1 MRMTTASGQ
10 TAILEEAQLTARR
23 IFDLVAPELLFVE
36 EEFERQA
43 RSNIQVIAYLGEYLR
58 RSGGKRVRPALT
70 ILSNYAV
77 GGDGANQ
84 SSIRLATV
92 MEFLHT
98 ATLVHDDVIDGA
110 PMRRGRPTVY
120 AASGRAVAT
129 ATGDFLF
136 SRAFSLLGVNRDPGQ
151 IRTLSAACLALARG
165 ELAQRRDVYAQDVD
179 SERYLRR
186 CELKTGS
193 LFVASCRL
201 GALAAGRA
209 PSQVEALGRFGRQAG
224 LAFQLLDDVLDVVG
238 APDQTGKQRGTDL
251 LEGTTTL
258 PLILASE
265 ADPGLAQIDLHTID
279 SRERAEEVCDRI
291 AATDALEAVR
301 RWATDLIQ
309 DAKAE
314 VDGNLTP
321 PASELL
327 GLVAD
332 RIVER
337 YK

>member
-1 MRMTTASGQ
+1 VKLAEPTPF
-10 TAILEEAQLTARR
+10 EEVISAGGEEIRR
-23 IFDLVAPELLFVE
+23 LMEGV
-36 EEFERQA
+36 ERQLAQISSGYGDQLA
-43 RSNIQVIAYLGEYLR
+43 RSATSTLAA
-58 RSGGKRVRPALT
+58 GGKRLRPL
-70 ILSNYAV
+70 LVFVCGS
-77 GGDGANQ
+77 GE
-84 SSIRLATV
+84 ATV
-92 MEFLHT
+92 REQRSLVRAAVSVELVHM

-151 IRTLSAACLALARG
+151 IRTLSDACLALARG

-258 PLILASE
+258 PFILASE
-265 ADPGLAQIDLHTID
+265 ADPGLAQIDLRTID

-301 RWATDLIQ
+301 RWATDLVH

-314 VDGNLTP
+314 VDGNLPP